1 MKRRNCRWEAEHSN
15 TAISIVLMVANHQET
30 MDSVSIG
37 TQNLN
42 LVSYEHYAFH
52 VKTETNLILWTLFKI
67 GEFSFRTMEA
77 GA

>member
-1 MKRRNCRWEAEHSN
+1 
-15 TAISIVLMVANHQET
+15 MVANHQET